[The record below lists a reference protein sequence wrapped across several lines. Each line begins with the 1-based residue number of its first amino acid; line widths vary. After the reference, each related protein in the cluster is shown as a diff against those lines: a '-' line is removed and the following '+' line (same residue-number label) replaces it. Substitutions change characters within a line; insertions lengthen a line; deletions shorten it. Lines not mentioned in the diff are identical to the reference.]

1 MGLPDEPEAV
11 GGSLQVGW
19 PTGAAVA
26 STSQT
31 VLACDPPSQLLSSL
45 EMGSE
50 LELVT
55 AACSDGH
62 HPAQVE
68 TVMGQTLPIRPLQG
82 VLLFTRVLHTE
93 KFRFS

>member
-1 MGLPDEPEAV
+1 
-11 GGSLQVGW
+11 
-19 PTGAAVA
+19 
-26 STSQT
+26 
-31 VLACDPPSQLLSSL
+31 
-45 EMGSE
+45 MGSE

-62 HPAQVE
+62 HLAQVE